1 MAFGIVLASV
11 MSAMA
16 RPEADEAEP
25 IHDRLLAGVRTM
37 RDLIAEV
44 EL

>member
-1 MAFGIVLASV
+1 
-11 MSAMA
+11 MA
-16 RPEADEAEP
+16 RPETDDTST
-25 IHDRLLAGVRTM
+25 IRDRVLSGVRTM